1 MIKKHYSHLPQLLK
15 YIIIATTFSM
25 MLFFSGSDK
34 LFSLQT
40 SIFPQEK
47 SVKFT
52 SSPQGMNLYTLES
65 SRLKYLGTT
74 PTSISITFRSEKSSK
89 RIHCKKIG
97 YKTQKVLAKPTDSV
111 INVNLEKKDIFR
123 DPAEFSDSKH
133 IALQKKINLALEDL
147 IYSPKSKL
155 VDETFEILDKVGL
168 VVIAEFNYLRID
180 ILLDDDFRREK
191 LRAINRIADK
201 NQRYN
206 KLAEEGLNEGGGELL
221 FQLVKVLNHLDSLDG
236 IFLVANY
243 SKTKLVLVDETFAY
257 RETVIR
263 GGPEYSIITS
273 WQQPY
278 ATKKM
283 EATTELCTILYE
295 ISNTEFSA
303 VANIEKDINQLKQ
316 YCSIQTNDNRKKEF
330 ELIEVEKK

>member
-1 MIKKHYSHLPQLLK
+1 MTRKHYSHLPQFLK
-15 YIIIATTFSM
+15 YIITTTAFSV
-25 MLFFSGSDK
+25 MLFFSGADK

-40 SIFPQEK
+40 SNFPQEK

-65 SRLKYLGTT
+65 GRLKHLGTT

-89 RIHCKKIG
+89 RIHCRKIG
-97 YKTQKVLAKPTDSV
+97 YKTQKILAKPTDNV

-123 DPAEFSDSKH
+123 NPEEFSDSKH
-133 IALQKKINLALEDL
+133 VELQKKINLALEDL
-147 IYSPKSKL
+147 IYSQNSKL
-155 VDETFEILDKVGL
+155 VDETFEILGKAGL
-168 VVIAEFNYLRID
+168 VEIAEFNYLRID

-206 KLAEEGLNEGGGELL
+206 RLAEEGLNKGGGELL
-221 FQLVKVLNHLDSLDG
+221 FELVKALNHLDSLDG

-243 SKTKLVLVDETFAY
+243 SKTKLVLVDETFSY

-273 WQQPY
+273 WNQPY

-283 EATTELCTILYE
+283 ATTTDFYTILYE
-295 ISNTEFSA
+295 ISNTKFSA
-303 VANIEKDINQLKQ
+303 VANIEKDMNQLKQ

-330 ELIEVEKK
+330 EFIEVEKK